1 MISQQQEG
9 VLQGTGLQV
18 RTGQE
23 GWRAGTTHTTGLQ
36 LTGTQQDAWQGLGTR
51 QAGLQPEAT
60 GQHGDGQLQA
70 GQHSRA
76 TRGAPQEPL
85 QPRAGQQTAGLAGWQ
100 PSEQLAWHTAA
111 WGWVGSGQRTGLVR
125 RLLPRGRLHTQA
137 VASWPRGTWVSS
149 SWRPVVFPPRPPLG
163 SLPGVSSGSDSV
175 QEAPSQLEADGDPAA
190 L

>member
-60 GQHGDGQLQA
+60 GAARGRAAA
-70 GQHSRA
+70 GRPAQQSHA
-76 TRGAPQEPL
+76 GGTAGAPAAQGRTADSRTGRLAALGAAGVAHGGMGLGGVRAED
-85 QPRAGQQTAGLAGWQ
+85 RAG
-100 PSEQLAWHTAA
+100 P
-111 WGWVGSGQRTGLVR
+111 
-125 RLLPRGRLHTQA
+125 
-137 VASWPRGTWVSS
+137 
-149 SWRPVVFPPRPPLG
+149 
-163 SLPGVSSGSDSV
+163 
-175 QEAPSQLEADGDPAA
+175 EAPSPGPPPYPGCGVLATRHLGVFLVATCCLSSSSPTRVSSWGFQWQ
-190 L
+190 